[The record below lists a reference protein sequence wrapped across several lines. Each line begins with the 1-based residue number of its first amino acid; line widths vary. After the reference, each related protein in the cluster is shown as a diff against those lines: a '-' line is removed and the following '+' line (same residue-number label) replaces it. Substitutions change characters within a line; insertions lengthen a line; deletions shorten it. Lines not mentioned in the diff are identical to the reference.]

1 MVKVHLL
8 EDQHGYQF
16 LDHCWHWVF
25 GVLKTITKA
34 VEKKDLEMMFNTDE
48 EVMEN
53 MWMTADLTPE
63 VPAQVGKFL
72 KYF

>member
-1 MVKVHLL
+1 MEV
-8 EDQHGYQF
+8 
-16 LDHCWHWVF
+16 
-25 GVLKTITKA
+25 
-34 VEKKDLEMMFNTDE
+34 MFNTDE

-63 VPAQVGKFL
+63 VPAQVGEFL